1 MTLESLDHRMIS
13 DAVTEAAYLLE
24 LTTLHEDR
32 ALPRHLRGQCYAAA
46 EVAADASTGL
56 TVAFRSNRRRRPGRR

>member
-46 EVAADASTGL
+46 EVAADASTG
-56 TVAFRSNRRRRPGRR
+56 

>member
-1 MTLESLDHRMIS
+1 MIS

-46 EVAADASTGL
+46 EVVADASTGL
-56 TVAFRSNRRRRPGRR
+56 TVAVQGQQEAAAG